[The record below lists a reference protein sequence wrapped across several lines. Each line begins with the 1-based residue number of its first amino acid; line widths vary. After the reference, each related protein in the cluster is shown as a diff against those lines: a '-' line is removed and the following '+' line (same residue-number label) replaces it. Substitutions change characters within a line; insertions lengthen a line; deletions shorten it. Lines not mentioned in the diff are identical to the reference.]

1 MQSSDFDEEFLNTHS
16 TASSNNNIIA
26 KYNISCW
33 KPYH

>member
-16 TASSNNNIIA
+16 TAGSNNNIIA